1 MKGVSPVLVTV
12 ELQSSVTIGG
22 HTVSSGS
29 NGLYAFNP
37 SLGWD
42 LFKMKVIWCLLDHS
56 HLLLQ
61 VLLEWKSAIVKII
74 DWLDLK
80 SRVII

>member
-1 MKGVSPVLVTV
+1 MKEVSPGQVTV

-22 HTVSSGS
+22 RTVSSGS

-37 SLGWD
+37 SSGWN
-42 LFKMKVIWCLLDHS
+42 LFEMKVLCCLLDHS
-56 HLLLQ
+56 HLLLK

-80 SRVII
+80 SRANI